1 MNSMLD
7 NLKSILK
14 KWKVQY
20 TDSKSEESSVKL
32 RGSMISHHSKKH
44 EDLIDNLG
52 TSSQKINKLKALSL
66 A

>member
-20 TDSKSEESSVKL
+20 TDSKSEESSLKL
-32 RGSMISHHSKKH
+32 QGSIISNLSEKH